1 MDNLVLVLDGAGLGL
16 EHVVGIPVSALRGDN
31 VVRPSANMRWYPGPT
46 VLRYLEHGQFRLVF
60 GTSPY
65 RYLLMRRL
73 DLAREEIHRGR
84 PLADVAVEAG
94 FADQAHLTRMFRDAF
109 GLTPAR
115 YRALRVRRT
124 GY

>member
-1 MDNLVLVLDGAGLGL
+1 VDVPALERARQLLDA
-16 EHVVGIPVSALRGDN
+16 ERTR
-31 VVRPSANMRWYPGPT
+31 VVRSTELEAVTGLT
-46 VLRYLEHGQFRLVF
+46 RYDLARQFRLVF